1 MVDYGNFLILIFIEK
16 PEKDMSEKEYLS
28 NLGKR
33 VALARKSKGLSQ
45 EQLAEFA
52 GVSVKVVQKLETGGN
67 ATRSYNLAR
76 IIEVL
81 DEDASYILFGDI
93 KLDVSHGIYAKY
105 NERLGRLSAEQ
116 SLLFC
121 NVIDTFFKALE
132 TENPFTDT
140 E

>member
-1 MVDYGNFLILIFIEK
+1 
-16 PEKDMSEKEYLS
+16 MSEKEYLS

>member
-1 MVDYGNFLILIFIEK
+1 MVDYGNFLISIFNEK

-81 DEDASYILFGDI
+81 GEDASYILFGDI

-105 NERLGRLSAEQ
+105 NKRLGRLSSEQ

-121 NVIDTFFKALE
+121 SVVDTFFKALE